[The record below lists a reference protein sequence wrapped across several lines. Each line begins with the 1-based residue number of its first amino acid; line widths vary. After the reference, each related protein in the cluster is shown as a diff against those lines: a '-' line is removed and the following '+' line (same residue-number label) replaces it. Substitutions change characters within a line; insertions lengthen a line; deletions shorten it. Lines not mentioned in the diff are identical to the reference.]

1 MNLKLCVPYS
11 RETET
16 KRKWYYFFQLYYIWK
31 WKSLSCVWLFATMQS
46 IEFSRPEYWSGSPF
60 PSPGHLPNP
69 GIEPRA
75 PALQVD
81 SLPVEPPGKPTCSKL
96 YLRIQISCWCVCVCA
111 LSCSVLSNSMM
122 YLCNSKKHTQ
132 TVSKQSRKTHSPSL
146 RQWFPLKTI
155 QTPWDSLTSME
166 VLSLEPALLWA
177 VPVSVQNSPYNSYQ
191 KPDSLCLL
199 VFVLLDLY
207 FASYFR

>member
-1 MNLKLCVPYS
+1 MGRLSLLRGIFPTRGSNPGLPHCRWILY
-11 RETET
+11 
-16 KRKWYYFFQLYYIWK
+16 QL
-31 WKSLSCVWLFATMQS
+31 SHQ
-46 IEFSRPEYWSGSPF
+46 GSP
-60 PSPGHLPNP
+60 H
-69 GIEPRA
+69 
-75 PALQVD
+75 ALNYTLGFKSVVD
-81 SLPVEPPGKPTCSKL
+81 VF
-96 YLRIQISCWCVCVCA
+96 VCV
-111 LSCSVLSNSMM
+111 SSVAQSYPTLWCIYATVKSI
-122 YLCNSKKHTQ
+122 HR
-132 TVSKQSRKTHSPSL
+132 VSKQSRKTHSPSL